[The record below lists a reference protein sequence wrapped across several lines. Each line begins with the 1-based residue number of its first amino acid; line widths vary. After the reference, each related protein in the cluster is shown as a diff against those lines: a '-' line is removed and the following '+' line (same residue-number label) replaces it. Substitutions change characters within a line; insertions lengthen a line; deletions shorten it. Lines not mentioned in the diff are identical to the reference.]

1 MANYVDNLIAFRILY
16 KLVTPFDKTEA
27 YKRGVIDA
35 DGKVLVKIKD
45 QTPEQKDAYDM
56 LDRLVFSLKRLLG
69 KVPGGKSQIASF
81 AAAYYLVKEA
91 YENKTTIKAAR
102 VDEVVRRINE
112 GLVLIEEELTVQ
124 NFMAFYEEGEGGAA
138 GASTATTIANR
149 TGAAVSTDVPKI
161 LVGKNHK
168 TAVAKRKK
176 VIKNVVTKS
185 AP

>member
-91 YENKTTIKAAR
+91 YENKTPIKAAR

-112 GLVLIEEELTVQ
+112 GLALIEEELTVQ

-138 GASTATTIANR
+138 AVIANR

-161 LVGKNHK
+161 LVGNNHK
-168 TAVAKRKK
+168 VPVARRKK
-176 VIKNVVTKS
+176 GIKNVVTNS
-185 AP
+185 AS

>member
-16 KLVTPFDKTEA
+16 KLITPFDKTEA

-69 KVPGGKSQIASF
+69 KIPGGKSQIASL

-91 YENKTTIKAAR
+91 YENKTTIKADR

-112 GLVLIEEELTVQ
+112 GLTLIEEELTVQ
-124 NFMAFYEEGEGGAA
+124 NFMTFYEEGEGGA
-138 GASTATTIANR
+138 ATTIANR

-168 TAVAKRKK
+168 VPVARRKK
-176 VIKNVVTKS
+176 VIKNVVTNS
-185 AP
+185 TA